1 MHSANRIEGMIRKP
15 KPISA
20 KPYHRSV
27 MRIRFL
33 SMSVEY
39 QPVPC
44 VPNGICEAIG
54 LPSRGT
60 KLYELVH
67 QGFSFEL
74 LDQLAT
80 LLQIPRADISHAIG
94 VSPSTLTRRAKVGR
108 FNTAESDRLM
118 ALMAMFEKACV
129 LFEND
134 AGAAS
139 KWMTT
144 PIRGL
149 GTKRP
154 LEMLRTRVETNAV
167 LDLIDRLETG
177 VLV

>member
-1 MHSANRIEGMIRKP
+1 MRPVKRLEGMIRKP
-15 KPISA
+15 KLISA
-20 KPYHRSV
+20 KLYHRSIR
-27 MRIRFL
+27 RIRFL

-39 QPVPC
+39 QPDQC
-44 VPNGICEAIG
+44 VPGGIWEAIG

-67 QGFSFEL
+67 QGLFFEL

-80 LLQIPRADISHAIG
+80 LLLIPRGEISHAIG
-94 VSPSTLTRRAKVGR
+94 VSPSTLARRAKAGR
-108 FNTAESDRLM
+108 FNTAESDCLM
-118 ALMAMFEKACV
+118 ALIAVFEKACV

-134 AGAAS
+134 AGAAR

-144 PIRGL
+144 SIRGL

-167 LDLIDRLETG
+167 LDLIGRLETG